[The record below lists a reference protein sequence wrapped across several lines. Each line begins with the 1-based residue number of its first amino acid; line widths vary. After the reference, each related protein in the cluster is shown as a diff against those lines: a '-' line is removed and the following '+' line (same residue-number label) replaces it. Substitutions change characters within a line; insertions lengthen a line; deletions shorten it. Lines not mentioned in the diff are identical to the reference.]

1 MSAQEAHALGLRE
14 VARIRGEM
22 MSVVKQ
28 VGYRGTLQEFFQKLR
43 SDELFYYK
51 TPEHLLS
58 AYRARAKEIDPLV
71 VKLFKTLPRL
81 PYGIEP
87 IKDPGQPGGYRLPE
101 CDGSRPGLF
110 MLSVTTP
117 HESPKYEMTAFL
129 LHETVPGHHLQNAL
143 ACEHGESGSPHRR
156 EFRQNVAFTEGW
168 ALYAES
174 LGDGLSLY
182 SDPYDRFG
190 RLVMDMLRAVRLVID
205 TGIHAYHWD
214 RQKVLDYIIQN
225 TGHPTSTAQ
234 AEFDR
239 AIASPGTLLGYK
251 IGEMKIRSL
260 RTRAEQG
267 LRNSFDIKEFHDAVL
282 LPGPLPLEVLENSI
296 DRWIRQRNMAS
307 RNPN

>member
-71 VKLFKTLPRL
+71 VKLLKTLPRL

-117 HESPKYEMTAFL
+117 HESPKYEMTAIL

-190 RLVMDMLRAVRLVID
+190 RLVMGTKPRLRYLSQWA
-205 TGIHAYHWD
+205 
-214 RQKVLDYIIQN
+214 
-225 TGHPTSTAQ
+225 P
-234 AEFDR
+234 EC
-239 AIASPGTLLGYK
+239 AIAGANGGGANLPVIPGCGW
-251 IGEMKIRSL
+251 
-260 RTRAEQG
+260 
-267 LRNSFDIKEFHDAVL
+267 H
-282 LPGPLPLEVLENSI
+282 
-296 DRWIRQRNMAS
+296 AS
-307 RNPN
+307 RRRPKLVAARHHRTDQL